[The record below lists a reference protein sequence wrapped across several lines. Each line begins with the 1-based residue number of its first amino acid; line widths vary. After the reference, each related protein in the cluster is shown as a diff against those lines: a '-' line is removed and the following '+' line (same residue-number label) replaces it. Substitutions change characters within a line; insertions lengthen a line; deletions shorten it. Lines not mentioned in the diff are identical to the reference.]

1 MKISSNKTD
10 KRSLQFGLNVRAVGV
25 PTIRALLDSKGCRD
39 RNTASLEIFCPDGF
53 YSHVG

>member
-39 RNTASLEIFCPDGF
+39 RNTASLEIFYPDGF